1 MIDWGSFVLVL
12 VVSVG
17 STVAVVGLFAG
28 GLRLL
33 AVQSPRLPALVAAYA
48 CFTIAAAATLYGVS
62 LLIPALHG

>member
-12 VVSVG
+12 IVSVG
-17 STVAVVGLFAG
+17 STVAIVGLFAG

-33 AVQSPRLPALVAAYA
+33 AVQSPRVPALVGAYA
-48 CFTIAAAATLYGVS
+48 CFAVSAAATLYGVS